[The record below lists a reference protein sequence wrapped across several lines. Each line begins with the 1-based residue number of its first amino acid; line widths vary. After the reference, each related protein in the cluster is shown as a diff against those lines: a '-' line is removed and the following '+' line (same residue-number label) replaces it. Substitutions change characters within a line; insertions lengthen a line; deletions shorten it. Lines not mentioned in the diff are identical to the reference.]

1 MTTIDFYV
9 NAPDRERIACRLAGK
24 AAAQGRRMLVLAPD
38 PAAAQRLDRLMWTWP
53 ATAFVPHCMVSDPLA
68 ADTPVLIAAEPEAAP
83 SCDVLLNLGAQCPP
97 RFERYAR
104 VLEIVSTEDED
115 RRLARA
121 RYGWYRDRGYA
132 IRTHD
137 LGARAGA

>member
-9 NAPDRERIACRLAGK
+9 NASDRERIACRLAAK

-53 ATAFVPHCMVSDPLA
+53 ATAFVPHCMASDPLA
-68 ADTPVLIAAEPEAAP
+68 ADTPVLIALEPEAAP
-83 SCDVLLNLGAQCPP
+83 ACEVLLNLGPQCPP
-97 RFERYAR
+97 RFERYER
-104 VLEIVSTEDED
+104 VLEIVSTAEED
-115 RRLARA
+115 RRLGRA

-137 LGARAGA
+137 LAARSGA